1 MKNRN
6 KQRENRRKKNSEE
19 VLDRNNSY
27 GVKDLTAFNAVMK
40 IKTNGKANLTL
51 K

>member
-6 KQRENRRKKNSEE
+6 KQRANRKLKIQEEMLDKRNSF
-19 VLDRNNSY
+19 
-27 GVKDLTAFNAVMK
+27 GIKDLTAYNAVQQLC
-40 IKTNGKANLTL
+40 NGNNPTIVL

>member
-6 KQRENRRKKNSEE
+6 KQRENRRKKNEIFKNYKVNE
-19 VLDRNNSY
+19 F
-27 GVKDLTAFNAVMK
+27 GIKDLTAYYA
-40 IKTNGKANLTL
+40 IQRCEGKGVVTIGL